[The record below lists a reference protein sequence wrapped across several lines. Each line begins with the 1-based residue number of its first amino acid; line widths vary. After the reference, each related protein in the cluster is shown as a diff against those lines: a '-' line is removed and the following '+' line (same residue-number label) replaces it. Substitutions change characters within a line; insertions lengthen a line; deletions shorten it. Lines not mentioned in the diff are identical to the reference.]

1 MKYYILDVGENWYRH
16 KPSEVIIKPKC
27 EIIYDQVIATTRP
40 IGANRPDFIVKDM
53 NDKKAYII
61 DVSCPVD
68 VNVGKKEA
76 EKVAKYMGLSA
87 ELNRMWGIN
96 TEVIP
101 VVVGGL
107 GTVTNNLGDYLT
119 KIPGLPDL
127 FMCQK
132 ITLLGSAKILRDV
145 LKRRR

>member
-1 MKYYILDVGENWYRH
+1 MWE
-16 KPSEVIIKPKC
+16 
-27 EIIYDQVIATTRP
+27 
-40 IGANRPDFIVKDM
+40 
-53 NDKKAYII
+53 
-61 DVSCPVD
+61 
-68 VNVGKKEA
+68 KKEA

-132 ITLLGSAKILRDV
+132 ISLLGSSKILRDV

>member
-1 MKYYILDVGENWYRH
+1 MTKSL
-16 KPSEVIIKPKC
+16 
-27 EIIYDQVIATTRP
+27 QQP
-40 IGANRPDFIVKDM
+40 IGANRPDIIVKDM
-53 NDKKAYII
+53 NERKVYII
-61 DVSCPVD
+61 NVSCPVD

-87 ELNRMWGIN
+87 ELNRMWGVN
-96 TEVIP
+96 TEILP

-107 GTVTNNLGDYLT
+107 GSVTKNLSDYLT

-132 ITLLGSAKILRDV
+132 ICLLGSSKILRDV
-145 LKRRR
+145 LKRHR